1 MKSSNYFTRYK
12 ITRYNNKPKIND
24 TNVTVEFEISVRL

>member
-1 MKSSNYFTRYK
+1 MFQKLFQQGIK